1 MSRDTMIDDAISKA
15 KDDGDMQLAY
25 WLRTA
30 RGSDAAARW
39 YTGKLREVQAENAK
53 LRELAVRFADYVGQD
68 RCEGC
73 VTKTRCN
80 EGLIDECWL
89 LTEIR
94 EIADGLGI
102 EVER

>member
-1 MSRDTMIDDAISKA
+1 MGGASTLTYNERFLIAMSNVKREFDEVSGFCDYFSARV
-15 KDDGDMQLAY
+15 KDL
-25 WLRTA
+25 
-30 RGSDAAARW
+30 
-39 YTGKLREVQAENAK
+39 EAENAK
-53 LRELAVRFADYVGQD
+53 LRELATRFADYVGQD

>member
-1 MSRDTMIDDAISKA
+1 MCYIGCRYEYAYGSSRGECWLADDDEIPRDAMCRIDDLAIEHDRIKS
-15 KDDGDMQLAY
+15 
-25 WLRTA
+25 
-30 RGSDAAARW
+30 
-39 YTGKLREVQAENAK
+39 ENAK
-53 LRELAVRFADYVGQD
+53 LRELAMRFADYVGQD

-89 LTEIR
+89 LMEIR